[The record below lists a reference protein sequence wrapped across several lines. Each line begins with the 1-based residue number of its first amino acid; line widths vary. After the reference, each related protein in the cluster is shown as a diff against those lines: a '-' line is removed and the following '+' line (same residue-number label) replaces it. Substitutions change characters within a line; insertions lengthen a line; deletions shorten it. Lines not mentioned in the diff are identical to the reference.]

1 MSEQNKSIT
10 TKIAEGAGKAVES
23 VKDAFSGASK
33 ETEKAVTDV
42 KHGAQDT
49 KLSAEQAAEKTAQEA
64 KQQKEK
70 AEIEAKYA

>member
-1 MSEQNKSIT
+1 
-10 TKIAEGAGKAVES
+10 